1 MVDPSNVKV
10 LVACEESQAVC
21 TAFRKRGFD
30 AWSCDIVECS
40 GGHPEWHFQQDCT
53 PIVNSGKWDLVIAHP
68 PCTYLCNSGN
78 RHFNVETYGEK
89 AVERM
94 RRRDAGADFFM
105 MFTRIPCD
113 HWAIE
118 NPIGCMST
126 RFRKPDQ
133 VIQPYQF
140 GHPTRKSTCLWL
152 KGLPKLVPTNVV
164 EPVTYTYVAKDVGAN
179 QEQDLR
185 RHRGGDG
192 RPVGKTH
199 SGGEERW
206 GRQPWRG
213 LRRLAP
219 YADRIRCRSPGT
231 TWFRSRS
238 PIRGRRRTSHPTYSW
253 CAGRVMTESMRSS
266 RMRN

>member
-164 EPVTYTYVAKDVGAN
+164 EPVTYTYVAKDGRIRTDCRERCSGKKADWARIRSRTFDGIAEAMAD
-179 QEQDLR
+179 QWG
-185 RHRGGDG
+185 RHILAAKNAGDG
-192 RPVGKTH
+192 NHG
-199 SGGEERW
+199 
-206 GRQPWRG
+206 
-213 LRRLAP
+213 
-219 YADRIRCRSPGT
+219 AD
-231 TWFRSRS
+231 
-238 PIRGRRRTSHPTYSW
+238 
-253 CAGRVMTESMRSS
+253 
-266 RMRN
+266 